1 MNGTEFGLDGVAI
14 LMNGH
19 IVCEKDEL
27 DERLLHEQKVEFS
40 IHFFQSKTSQG
51 FDYGEISKFFDAVEE
66 FFTDSDAQSGDQL
79 NDLWNAKEKVFQNI
93 LHHNPNIALHYC
105 TTGAYSKPE
114 RIEKLA
120 EENKTKLANLNL
132 FSKIQVNFFGA
143 KDLQEGHRST
153 TQKNRVKFNFSKNN
167 TLPNHPKVQEAY
179 VGYIEGQDLIKL
191 ISKDV
196 NGIITLDRRV
206 FFDNVRDFDPN
217 SDINKKIKED
227 VEKGNKNSFVFK
239 NNGITVVAK
248 SISRTG
254 DAFTIEEFQIVNG
267 CQTSSVL
274 FGLADQLD
282 DVFVPF
288 RLIGTSEP
296 EFVSD
301 VIVGT
306 NSQNPVKLEQ
316 FWALRPFMKDLEE
329 YFTAGQKPLQLF
341 LERRENQ
348 YLDESIEKTKIIK
361 PQDLIKALTAIF
373 KLKPQTASRDWRKI
387 KQEYEDHFLETVTNH

>member
-1 MNGTEFGLDGVAI
+1 M
-14 LMNGH
+14 
-19 IVCEKDEL
+19 
-27 DERLLHEQKVEFS
+27 
-40 IHFFQSKTSQG
+40 
-51 FDYGEISKFFDAVEE
+51 
-66 FFTDSDAQSGDQL
+66 
-79 NDLWNAKEKVFQNI
+79 
-93 LHHNPNIALHYC
+93 
-105 TTGAYSKPE
+105 
-114 RIEKLA
+114 
-120 EENKTKLANLNL
+120 
-132 FSKIQVNFFGA
+132 
-143 KDLQEGHRST
+143 
-153 TQKNRVKFNFSKNN
+153 
-167 TLPNHPKVQEAY
+167 
-179 VGYIEGQDLIKL
+179 
-191 ISKDV
+191 SKDV

-217 SDINKKIKED
+217 SDINKKINED
-227 VEKGNKNSFVFK
+227 VDKGDKNSFVFK

-316 FWALRPFMKDLEE
+316 IWALRPFMKDLEE

-373 KLKPQTASRDWRKI
+373 KLKPQTAFRDWRKI
-387 KQEYEDHFLETVTNH
+387 KTGIRGPFF